1 MPATRV
7 RDYLLISLGCVLQ
20 ALAMD
25 LFLVPAQLAA
35 GGVSGLAQIVN
46 AFTGWPIGVMVALM
60 NLPLFWV
67 GWRYLGGRR
76 FMARTVFTV
85 VMYSVLMDVLALY
98 LLWFRKIDSEF
109 SESLA
114 GVLGAIVYVSFF
126 LSALPIGLYG
136 GALSDHEGGIGQTI
150 IGLDL
155 NLFTFGL
162 ASTVLC
168 VGWGLCKW
176 ARI

>member
-1 MPATRV
+1 MNMKT
-7 RDYLLISLGCVLQ
+7 LGKVLMT
-20 ALAMD
+20 LAI
-25 LFLVPAQLAA
+25 A
-35 GGVSGLAQIVN
+35 
-46 AFTGWPIGVMVALM
+46 
-60 NLPLFWV
+60 
-67 GWRYLGGRR
+67 
-76 FMARTVFTV
+76 VFTFIPPLADLATDTHV
-85 VMYSVLMDVLALY
+85 FHPGWMPHARVHTVWLLGLTSSVGVLALY

-114 GVLGAIVYVSFF
+114 GVLGAIVYGSFF
-126 LSALPIGLYG
+126 LSALTIGLYG

>member
-1 MPATRV
+1 MKT
-7 RDYLLISLGCVLQ
+7 LGKVLMT
-20 ALAMD
+20 LAI
-25 LFLVPAQLAA
+25 A
-35 GGVSGLAQIVN
+35 
-46 AFTGWPIGVMVALM
+46 
-60 NLPLFWV
+60 
-67 GWRYLGGRR
+67 
-76 FMARTVFTV
+76 VFTFIPPLADLATDTHV
-85 VMYSVLMDVLALY
+85 FHPGWMPHARVHTVWLLGLTSSVGVLALY

-114 GVLGAIVYVSFF
+114 GVLGAIVYGSFF
-126 LSALPIGLYG
+126 LSALTIGLYG

-176 ARI
+176 ART

>member
-1 MPATRV
+1 MNMKT
-7 RDYLLISLGCVLQ
+7 LGKVLMT
-20 ALAMD
+20 LAI
-25 LFLVPAQLAA
+25 A
-35 GGVSGLAQIVN
+35 
-46 AFTGWPIGVMVALM
+46 
-60 NLPLFWV
+60 
-67 GWRYLGGRR
+67 
-76 FMARTVFTV
+76 VFTFIPPLADLATDTHV
-85 VMYSVLMDVLALY
+85 FHPGWMPHARVHTVWLLGLTSSVGVLALY

-114 GVLGAIVYVSFF
+114 GVLGAIVYGSFF
-126 LSALPIGLYG
+126 LSALTIGLYG

-176 ARI
+176 ART

>member
-1 MPATRV
+1 MT
-7 RDYLLISLGCVLQ
+7 
-20 ALAMD
+20 LAI
-25 LFLVPAQLAA
+25 A
-35 GGVSGLAQIVN
+35 
-46 AFTGWPIGVMVALM
+46 
-60 NLPLFWV
+60 
-67 GWRYLGGRR
+67 
-76 FMARTVFTV
+76 VFTFIPPLADLATDTHV
-85 VMYSVLMDVLALY
+85 FHPGWMPHARVHTVWLLGLTSSVGVLALY

-114 GVLGAIVYVSFF
+114 GVLGAIVYGSFF
-126 LSALPIGLYG
+126 LSALTIGLYG

-176 ARI
+176 ART

>member
-1 MPATRV
+1 MKT
-7 RDYLLISLGCVLQ
+7 LGKVLMT
-20 ALAMD
+20 LAI
-25 LFLVPAQLAA
+25 A
-35 GGVSGLAQIVN
+35 
-46 AFTGWPIGVMVALM
+46 
-60 NLPLFWV
+60 
-67 GWRYLGGRR
+67 
-76 FMARTVFTV
+76 VFTFIPPLADLATDTHV
-85 VMYSVLMDVLALY
+85 FHPGWMPHARVHTVWLLGLTSSVGVLALY

-114 GVLGAIVYVSFF
+114 GVLGAIVYGSFF
-126 LSALPIGLYG
+126 LSALTIGLYG